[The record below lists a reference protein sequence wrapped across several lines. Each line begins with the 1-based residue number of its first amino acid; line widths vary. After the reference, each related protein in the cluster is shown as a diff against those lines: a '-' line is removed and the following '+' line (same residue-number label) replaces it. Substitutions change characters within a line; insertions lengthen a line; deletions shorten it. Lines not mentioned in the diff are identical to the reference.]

1 MGIEIWIGSP
11 FSHDRSFVSGLMLLV
26 FHDIVVILASETG
39 ETVKKSFSQHV
50 LLSKIHRLTLVQRM
64 LD

>member
-26 FHDIVVILASETG
+26 FHDIVMIMVLETG
-39 ETVKKSFSQHV
+39 VTVKISFYNMFYY
-50 LLSKIHRLTLVQRM
+50 LRFI
-64 LD
+64 D